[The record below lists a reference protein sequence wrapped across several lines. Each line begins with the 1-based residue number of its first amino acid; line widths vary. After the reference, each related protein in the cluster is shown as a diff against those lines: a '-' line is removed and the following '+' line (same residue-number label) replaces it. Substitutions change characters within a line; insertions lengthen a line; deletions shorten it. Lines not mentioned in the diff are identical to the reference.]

1 MARVVR
7 SNSLAKIADAVGGA
21 HGSFVAG
28 GGKGKGLASPRK
40 VDVYVNVNY
49 ESKEKRVTKPE
60 RGSPARSTAH
70 GRLPAR

>member
-1 MARVVR
+1 M
-7 SNSLAKIADAVGGA
+7 
-21 HGSFVAG
+21 AG
-28 GGKGKGLASPRK
+28 GGKGKGFASPRK

-60 RGSPARSTAH
+60 RGSPAPPAAY